1 MMLKLSRYHANFNIL
16 RLLIVVISLV
26 AVHGLRIPI
35 NFKPWKDPQ
44 AFGVKTWVAVNS
56 GEEKLWLKDFL
67 PHDIQGLRVLLF
79 GYNSNVGWDVST
91 AGVSGAADDL
101 LLKLKNKR
109 AVSKTP
115 FDLSCT

>member
-1 MMLKLSRYHANFNIL
+1 M
-16 RLLIVVISLV
+16 ISLV

-35 NFKPWKDPQ
+35 TIKPWKDAQ
-44 AFGVKTWVAVNS
+44 SFGVKTWIAGKS

-67 PHDIQGLRVLLF
+67 PEDIQGLRVLLF

-91 AGVSGAADDL
+91 AGASGAAEDL

-109 AVSKTP
+109 AV
-115 FDLSCT
+115 

>member
-1 MMLKLSRYHANFNIL
+1 M
-16 RLLIVVISLV
+16 ISLI

-35 NFKPWKDPQ
+35 NFKPWKDAQ
-44 AFGVKTWVAVNS
+44 SFGVKTWIADNH

-109 AVSKTP
+109 KVS
-115 FDLSCT
+115 